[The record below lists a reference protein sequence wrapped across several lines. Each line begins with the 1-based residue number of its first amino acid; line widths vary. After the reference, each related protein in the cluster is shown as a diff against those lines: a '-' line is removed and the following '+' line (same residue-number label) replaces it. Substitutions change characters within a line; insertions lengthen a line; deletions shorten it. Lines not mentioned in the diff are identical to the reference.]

1 LVDVANGDPRDPPAF
16 EQQIR
21 DLYAAFNRRDSSYV
35 TRRMSPDVT
44 WPRAFKGGV
53 VHGPEAVRAYW
64 EAQWKEI
71 DPHVEP
77 VGIERG
83 GDGRYDVKVHQV
95 VKALAGSVISDAIV
109 HHAYTFDGSTI
120 VSMEI
125 PPGE

>member
-1 LVDVANGDPRDPPAF
+1 MTPPEF

-35 TRRMSPDVT
+35 TDRMSPDVT

-53 VHGPEAVRAYW
+53 VRGPEAVRAYW

-83 GDGRYDVKVHQV
+83 EDGRYDVEVHQV
-95 VKALAGSVISDAIV
+95 VKDLAGSVIADSVV
-109 HHAYTFDGSTI
+109 HHVYTFDGSTI
-120 VSMEI
+120 VRMEL
-125 PPGE
+125 PPEA

>member
-1 LVDVANGDPRDPPAF
+1 MNGDPVTDPTT

-35 TRRMSPDVT
+35 TDRMSPDVT

-53 VHGPEAVRAYW
+53 VQGPEAVRAYW
-64 EAQWKEI
+64 EAQWTEI

-77 VGIERG
+77 VAIEQDE
-83 GDGRYDVKVHQV
+83 DGRYDVEVHQV
-95 VKALAGSVISDAIV
+95 VKDLAGAVIADSTV
-109 HHAYTFDGSTI
+109 HHIYTFDGQAI

-125 PPGE
+125 PTGE

>member
-1 LVDVANGDPRDPPAF
+1 MTDPTS

-35 TRRMSPDVT
+35 TDRMSPDVT

-53 VHGPEAVRAYW
+53 VQGPEAVRAYW
-64 EAQWKEI
+64 EVQWTEI

-77 VGIERG
+77 IAVEE
-83 GDGRYDVKVHQV
+83 DDHGRFNVEVHQV
-95 VKALAGSVISDAIV
+95 VKDLAGSVIADSTV
-109 HHAYTFDGSTI
+109 HHIYTFDGPMI

-125 PPGE
+125 ASGE